1 MEGSPAEA
9 NGSMFESVFL
19 YSSIVI
25 GLFLLS
31 IPIVVRTAYR
41 FSASCK
47 GTRLSV
53 NQLPAEAAE
62 LIASRMPPL
71 EALGFHIAGCYDF
84 GQLTM
89 ETRTIV
95 ATFTHG
101 QTQESANVWLSV
113 STGKTSS
120 YLEFST
126 QTPNG
131 ILLET
136 NSNGILPLA
145 PENEEIRVF
154 RFPEISGVAELH
166 RVHRQI
172 VAKYSGGPWIGDA
185 PQGVAIER
193 VTRTIEGY
201 APRLCKLGYLRL
213 AENGKS
219 YRLTW
224 KGAFRV
230 ALNGIWPVSAVRR
243 FIARYEM
250 RNELRSLEVHGLARL
265 AESLILPSRSSEH
278 NDVVS

>member
-1 MEGSPAEA
+1 MLRGLLCCGLFCPAA
-9 NGSMFESVFL
+9 KVFESKLGSEIRDFVK
-19 YSSIVI
+19 
-25 GLFLLS
+25 LLRQ
-31 IPIVVRTAYR
+31 PIVDMG
-41 FSASCK
+41 SACYPIK
-47 GTRLSV
+47 QTTEWDKPHHQR
-53 NQLPAEAAE
+53 
-62 LIASRMPPL
+62 
-71 EALGFHIAGCYDF
+71 HIAGCCDF
-84 GQLTM
+84 GQLAM

-95 ATFTHG
+95 ASFTHG
-101 QTQESANVWLSV
+101 QTQESANIWLSV
-113 STGKTSS
+113 SASKTSS

-126 QTPNG
+126 QTPSG
-131 ILLET
+131 IVLET
-136 NSNGILPLA
+136 NSNAILPLA

-193 VTRTIEGY
+193 VTRIIEGY

-230 ALNGIWPVSAVRR
+230 TLNGTWPVSAVRR

-265 AESLILPSRSSEH
+265 QKA
-278 NDVVS
+278 